1 MAVEKVFASGDL
13 ITLDLPSDLQV
24 KDWGKDGQFVEK
36 GPLLYTYG
44 MKGDRRIDETE
55 ERSSKDFPAY
65 NIYPDKP
72 FNYAILPEEGLSFEK
87 APVPTRPWSLEDAP
101 LTVKVKARQVH
112 SWRITRKKVIEPVYN
127 LYTRPWVRER
137 KEGNFTFTP
146 RYPASKKALLSK
158 GLGEKETITL
168 VPYGAA
174 KVRITV
180 FPKLPKD

>member
-1 MAVEKVFASGDL
+1 M
-13 ITLDLPSDLQV
+13 
-24 KDWGKDGQFVEK
+24 
-36 GPLLYTYG
+36 
-44 MKGDRRIDETE
+44 
-55 ERSSKDFPAY
+55 
-65 NIYPDKP
+65 
-72 FNYAILPEEGLSFEK
+72 PEEGLSFEK

-146 RYPASKKALLSK
+146 RYPASKKTLLSK